1 MTVFTHFLAVCVK
14 RASAISDL
22 FGSQIIR
29 RRFPVVYN
37 KPNQSWLRLFSRTS
51 LSGSSELNVPYEDF
65 PRKRIF
71 MGDVEVFWMLRK
83 RYYILF
89 VARDE
94 DGRVRKI
101 SLPVQYVY
109 GFVAAALV
117 GAFTIVGLAGSYT
130 RMLLKTESFNQIRQE
145 RETLR
150 KNYKQMAEVAHER
163 DVQVASLGALASE
176 VTAIYGLKPNKSG
189 LGGKQT
195 TAAVAASATPNTL
208 ALSDDVNQQQVK
220 LSLDQFYSLRAQ
232 ALSGR
237 VSRALEGGFDS
248 GSTSSLT
255 DWTQVADAPSLWP
268 VEGRVTSTFG
278 EREDPFNGE
287 GAFHAG
293 LDISAPTGT
302 VVRATGDGMVD
313 SAAAVNG
320 YGREVIVDHGHGVHT
335 VYGHLSGMIVI
346 AGQHVSRGQIIGYVG
361 QTGRSTG
368 PHLHYEVRI
377 NNVPV
382 NPHKYLRSTFAE
394 MEANNLPVSTPASVS
409 IKQGK

>member
-1 MTVFTHFLAVCVK
+1 
-14 RASAISDL
+14 
-22 FGSQIIR
+22 
-29 RRFPVVYN
+29 
-37 KPNQSWLRLFSRTS
+37 
-51 LSGSSELNVPYEDF
+51 
-65 PRKRIF
+65 
-71 MGDVEVFWMLRK
+71 MLRK

-150 KNYKQMAEVAHER
+150 RNYQQMAQIAHER
-163 DVQVASLGALASE
+163 DIQVASLGALASE
-176 VTAIYGLKPNKSG
+176 VTAIYGLKQNKLISG
-189 LGGKQT
+189 NKQ
-195 TAAVAASATPNTL
+195 AAAATATPSTL
-208 ALSDDVNQQQVK
+208 ALTDDVNQQDVK
-220 LSLDQFYSLRAQ
+220 VSLDQFYTLRSQ

-237 VSRALEGGFDS
+237 VSRALEGGLTS
-248 GSTSSLT
+248 GTSSGLT
-255 DWTQVADAPSLWP
+255 DWTQIADAPSIWP
-268 VEGRVTSTFG
+268 VEGRVTSSFG

-293 LDISAPTGT
+293 IDISAPSGT
-302 VVRATGDGMVD
+302 VVRATADGLVD
-313 SAAAVNG
+313 LAGVRNG
-320 YGREVIVDHGHGVHT
+320 YGWQIEIDHGHGVRSS
-335 VYGHLSGMIVI
+335 YAHLSGMAVV
-346 AGQHVSRGQIIGYVG
+346 AGQRVLRGQVIGYVG
-361 QTGRSTG
+361 RTGRSTG
-368 PHLHYEVRI
+368 PNLHYEVRI

-394 MEANNLPVSTPASVS
+394 MTANYTPGPSPAEG
-409 IKQGK
+409 GK

>member
-1 MTVFTHFLAVCVK
+1 
-14 RASAISDL
+14 
-22 FGSQIIR
+22 
-29 RRFPVVYN
+29 
-37 KPNQSWLRLFSRTS
+37 
-51 LSGSSELNVPYEDF
+51 
-65 PRKRIF
+65 
-71 MGDVEVFWMLRK
+71 MLRK

-130 RMLLKTESFNQIRQE
+130 RMLLKTESFNQVRQE
-145 RETLR
+145 KETLR
-150 KNYKQMAEVAHER
+150 QNYQQMAKIAHER
-163 DVQVASLGALASE
+163 DIQVASLGALANE
-176 VTAIYGLKPNKSG
+176 VTAIYGLKQNKLNSSN
-189 LGGKQT
+189 KQS
-195 TAAVAASATPNTL
+195 AASATAVATPTNL
-208 ALSDDVNQQQVK
+208 AVTDLSVTGDINQQQVK
-220 LSLDQFYSLRAQ
+220 LSLDEFYTLRSQ

-237 VSRALEGGFDS
+237 LSRALEGGLIPDS
-248 GSTSSLT
+248 GGSLG
-255 DWTQVADAPSLWP
+255 DWTRLADAPSIWP
-268 VEGRVTSTFG
+268 VEGRVTSSFG

-302 VVRATGDGMVD
+302 IVRATGDGMVD
-313 SAAAVNG
+313 SAAVMNG
-320 YGREVIVDHGHGVHT
+320 YGREVVLDHGHGVHT
-335 VYGHLSGMIVI
+335 VYGHLSGMIVM
-346 AGQHVSRGQIIGYVG
+346 AGQHVSRGQVIGYVG

-394 MEANNLPVSTPASVS
+394 MTADNLPIPAAVPGQVKAVSASR
-409 IKQGK
+409 

>member
-1 MTVFTHFLAVCVK
+1 
-14 RASAISDL
+14 
-22 FGSQIIR
+22 
-29 RRFPVVYN
+29 
-37 KPNQSWLRLFSRTS
+37 
-51 LSGSSELNVPYEDF
+51 
-65 PRKRIF
+65 
-71 MGDVEVFWMLRK
+71 MLRK

-130 RMLLKTESFNQIRQE
+130 RMLLKTESFNQVRQE

-150 KNYKQMAEVAHER
+150 KNYQQMAQIAHER

-176 VTAIYGLKPNKSG
+176 ITAIYGLKQNKIG
-189 LGGKQT
+189 PTGKQSAE
-195 TAAVAASATPNTL
+195 AAAAATPSSL
-208 ALSDDVNQQQVK
+208 ALTDTVNQQQVK
-220 LSLDQFYSLRAQ
+220 QSLDQFYTLRSQ
-232 ALSGR
+232 AMSGR
-237 VSRALEGGFDS
+237 VSRALEGGLTS
-248 GSTSSLT
+248 GDVPAGSGGGR
-255 DWTQVADAPSLWP
+255 DWTLLADAPSLWP
-268 VEGRVTSTFG
+268 VEGKVTSSFG

-293 LDISAPTGT
+293 LDISAPSGT
-302 VVRATGDGMVD
+302 VVRATADGVVT
-313 SAAAVNG
+313 SAQLMNG
-320 YGREVIVDHGHGVHT
+320 YGREVVLDHGHGLRT
-335 VYGHLSGMIVI
+335 VYGHLSGMIVL
-346 AGQHVSRGQIIGYVG
+346 AGQQVVRGQIIGYVG

-377 NNVPV
+377 NNTPV

-394 MEANNLPVSTPASVS
+394 VTANNVMPASVGGGV
-409 IKQGK
+409 IGGKK